1 MLRSFWVQK
10 TTKKIL
16 LLKRWNTTLTKT
28 NGESNVYDCIVIGG
42 GHAGTEASA
51 AAARMKART
60 LLITHKLETIGE
72 MSCNPSF
79 GGIGKG
85 HLMRE
90 VDALDGLCARCCDVS
105 GVQYKVLNRRRGPAV
120 WGPRAQI
127 DRQLYKQAIQSELF
141 NMDSLEIRCAAVDDL
156 YLETNADGNSQCCK
170 GVVLKSGEIVPGRTV
185 ILTTGTFLRANI
197 NIGLEVRPAGRIGDE
212 PAMALGQSL
221 ENLGF
226 RMGRLKTG
234 TPPRIAKDSI
244 GYERLARHSGDNPP
258 MPFSFMNERVWIEAD
273 NQLPC
278 YLTHTTLRVNNI
290 VRENLH
296 VNRHV
301 TEEVTGPR
309 YCPSIESKVL
319 RFGEK
324 VHQIWLEPEG
334 FESKLIYPQG
344 LSCTLPFEQQVELV
358 HSIHGLE
365 EAEVIQPGYGVE
377 YDFIDPRELFA
388 TLETKRVE
396 NLFFAGQINGTT
408 GYEEAAAQG
417 IIAGANAAGKA
428 INYRSNALANK
439 DPTQLTISRT
449 EGYIGVLIDDL
460 TTLGTN
466 EPYRMFTSRAE
477 FRLSLRPDNADVRL
491 TEKGYNFGV
500 VTESRYKRF
509 KAAERK
515 LQQAIDQLK
524 SMQRHSN
531 HWRRT
536 LGLREAK
543 TSVEKSAFDM
553 LGIPADNITLTQL
566 IELQPDELDWL
577 GVEQTICERLKIEAL
592 YEHFVA
598 EQRRDVDDV
607 RRDEGLAIP
616 ANIDY
621 FAKSLSLSNEERQKL
636 SLIQPQTIAAASR
649 IQGVTPATIVRLLK
663 YVKRAGAAEQVI
675 SAT

>member
-16 LLKRWNTTLTKT
+16 LLKRWNTTLT

-531 HWRRT
+531 YWRRT